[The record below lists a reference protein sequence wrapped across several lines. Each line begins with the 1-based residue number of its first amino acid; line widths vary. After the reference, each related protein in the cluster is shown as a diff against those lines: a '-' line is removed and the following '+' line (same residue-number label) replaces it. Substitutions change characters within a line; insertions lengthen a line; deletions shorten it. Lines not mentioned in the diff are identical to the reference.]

1 MTDEEKAEEIL
12 QTKGSMTFCAKGC
25 GYTEKVKKF
34 ITIGIAE
41 GRKEQEKKDKGFC
54 ESFCMKDRKE
64 NWHDLRKN
72 PDDLPKCTE
81 NEQIIFYVHEYYKD
95 IEKYINHYCLGFYKK
110 SFLNDDVKLFV
121 ERSKGY
127 ECEHST
133 EDVLRWCELPKFKE

>member
-72 PDDLPKCTE
+72 PDDLPKE
-81 NEQIIFYVHEYYKD
+81 
-95 IEKYINHYCLGFYKK
+95 
-110 SFLNDDVKLFV
+110 
-121 ERSKGY
+121 KGY
-127 ECEHST
+127 YLVAIYGAIVST
-133 EDVLRWCELPKFKE
+133 ISYFNLSEREFNANVIAWCELPKFEE